1 MAGLSHLR
9 DVYEKRGK
17 EFLENLLNKTV
28 IINEKNDGAYF
39 GAKRDAKQNNFNF
52 FKKDSKIGYID
63 RVLSKYYEPGIR
75 HFESIGGNLTSIPEN
90 YVFGMDY
97 HPSKEVP
104 LTLSHIKVLDENYQT
119 SKLIHNKTELDKWAG
134 VLGVNPPS
142 IIFQGKLNDEQKVKI
157 QEFIFTS
164 LPMLAEKFKTHSF
177 SKHILSVLNPIVDE
191 NAQPN
196 LSDREIS
203 EIVFRFFDEEDPI
216 GDSSTLAKI
225 IDPVFYDNAKNLPQE
240 KFQKKSDDYVW
251 IIVTDLMNFI
261 ESYRMS
267 DLRSFTISGET
278 ADERFISLI
287 NHLFIEFI
295 KEYGDKFNDL
305 EIQIPQFLT
314 RPEFDINPELIND
327 PTVID
332 ILSKNPNYKEIYR
345 IFINIFRKK
354 KIKVNS
360 TLFTDAMKTNL
371 IDQIDK
377 LSKVAMGD
385 QLFENYFPSFSE
397 FVGDDKAP
405 GYFETY
411 DVAENEERKV
421 KKVNLL
427 VSDFQPIHK
436 GHLKNAKLLTEKNG
450 LPTLLVCVHP
460 GKFGKMFPFKKE
472 TLNNSLSKLAAHD
485 KQNIAGHVMVKDGNI
500 ETILKAIKP
509 GFEPL
514 SIAAEP
520 SRIKDLALQLELA
533 KKRSRNLNIKRDT
546 RLIELPVTTVGD
558 SILKSIKD
566 RDFAAFKEASPSP
579 IHSEFYNLNK
589 DLIESLNESV
599 NEQITD
605 AVTEIVS
612 GVTFS
617 TPEPIIQIES

>member
-39 GAKRDAKQNNFNF
+39 GAKRDEKQNNFNF

-75 HFESIGGNLTSIPEN
+75 HFENIGTSLTLVPEN

-97 HPSKEVP
+97 NPAKETP

-119 SKLIHNKTELDKWAG
+119 SKLIHDKVELDKWAG
-134 VLGVNPPS
+134 VLGVNPPT

-157 QEFIFTS
+157 QEFVFTN
-164 LPMLAEKFKTHSF
+164 LPMLAEKFKTQSF
-177 SKHILSVLNPIVDE
+177 SRHILSVLNPSVDE
-191 NAQPN
+191 NSQEEFSN
-196 LSDREIS
+196 REIS
-203 EIVFRFFDEEDPI
+203 EIVFRFFDEEDPT

-225 IDPVFYDNAKNLPQE
+225 IDPVFYDNSKNLPQE
-240 KFQKKSDDYVW
+240 KVQKKSDDYVW

-267 DLRSFTISGET
+267 ELRSFTISGET
-278 ADERFISLI
+278 PDERFVSLI
-287 NHLFIEFI
+287 NHLFVEFI
-295 KEYGDKFNDL
+295 KEYGEKFNDL
-305 EIQIPQFLT
+305 DIQIPQFLT
-314 RPEFDINPELIND
+314 RPEFDVNPELIND
-327 PTVID
+327 PNVMEVIN
-332 ILSKNPNYKEIYR
+332 KNPNYKEIYR

-360 TLFTDAMKTNL
+360 TLFTDAMKANL
-371 IDQIDK
+371 LNQIDK
-377 LSKVAMGD
+377 LSKVAIGD

-397 FVGDDKAP
+397 FVGDDKNP

-411 DVAENEERKV
+411 DLAENEERKV

-436 GHLKNAKLLTEKNG
+436 GHIKSAKLLTEKTG
-450 LPTLLVCVHP
+450 LPTLFVCVHP
-460 GKFGKMFPFKKE
+460 GKSGKMFPFKKE
-472 TLNNSLSKLAAHD
+472 TLNNSLAKLVAHD

-566 RDFAAFKEASPSP
+566 RNFAAFKEASPSP

>member
-39 GAKRDAKQNNFNF
+39 GAKRDAKQNNLNF

-75 HFESIGGNLTSIPEN
+75 HFENVRNNVTSIPEN

-97 HPSKEVP
+97 NPAKEIP

-177 SKHILSVLNPIVDE
+177 SKHILSVLHPIVDE

-287 NHLFIEFI
+287 NHIFIEFI

-327 PTVID
+327 PNVIN

-360 TLFTDAMKTNL
+360 TLFTDAMKANL

-450 LPTLLVCVHP
+450 LPTLFVCVHP
-460 GKFGKMFPFKKE
+460 GKSGKMFPFKKE

-485 KQNIAGHVMVKDGNI
+485 KQNIAGHVMIKDGNI

-546 RLIELPVTTVGD
+546 RLIELPVTTV
-558 SILKSIKD
+558 SELILKSIKD
-566 RDFAAFKEASPSP
+566 RDFAAFKEASPSQ